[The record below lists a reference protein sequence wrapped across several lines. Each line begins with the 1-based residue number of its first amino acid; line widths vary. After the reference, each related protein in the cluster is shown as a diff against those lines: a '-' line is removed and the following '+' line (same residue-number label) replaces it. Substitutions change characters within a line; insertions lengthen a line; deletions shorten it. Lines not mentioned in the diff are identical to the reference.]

1 MNAIRRILLVFYSVL
16 LLAATGGLIAL
27 TWNQD
32 KKLDLEVA
40 DFNLQAFVDASDGA
54 KWAVT
59 GILAG
64 IALFGFLTLLAAIIR
79 PSRASSRGTLRMKQ
93 ADGGTVVVTASAIET
108 LLRDEL
114 ERLPEI
120 RRVSPTVRV
129 ASGAVDTHLEATIE
143 PSASIAHATRVL
155 GDGVA
160 AVLKDQVGVTSVR
173 RPTIRISY
181 DELAA
186 RPAGTV
192 PGPRRE
198 PEAPPAYPATVAGPA
213 HPELP
218 RDEEPG
224 AHD

>member
-1 MNAIRRILLVFYSVL
+1 MNALRRILLAVYSAV
-16 LLAATGGLIAL
+16 LLAAAGGLIAL

-40 DFNLQAFVDASDGA
+40 DFNLQAFVNASDGA

-59 GILAG
+59 GVLAG
-64 IALFGFLTLLAAIIR
+64 IALFGFLTLLAAILR
-79 PSRASSRGTLRMKQ
+79 PSKASSRGTLRMKQ
-93 ADGGTVVVTASAIET
+93 ADGGTVVVPASAIET

-120 RRVSPTVRV
+120 RRVTPTVRV
-129 ASGAVDTHLEATIE
+129 SSGAVDTVLDATIE

-173 RPTIRISY
+173 RPIIHISY

-192 PGPRRE
+192 PGPRFEQDAR
-198 PEAPPAYPATVAGPA
+198 PLYPATVTGPA
-213 HPELP
+213 HPEQP
-218 RDEEPG
+218 TGEESAPH
-224 AHD
+224 A

>member
-1 MNAIRRILLVFYSVL
+1 MNAVRRILLAFYSVL

-32 KKLDLEVA
+32 RKLDLEVG
-40 DFNLQAFVDASDGA
+40 DFNLQAFVDASDSA

-64 IALFGFLTLLAAIIR
+64 VALFGLITLLIAILRSSAA
-79 PSRASSRGTLRMKQ
+79 ASAGTLRMKQ
-93 ADGGTVVVTASAIET
+93 ADGGTVVVTAAAIES

-114 ERLPEI
+114 EQLPEV
-120 RRVSPTVRV
+120 RRVAPTVRV
-129 ASGAVDTHLEATIE
+129 SSAGVVDTVLNATIE

-160 AVLKDQVGVTSVR
+160 TVLKEQVGVTSVR
-173 RPTIRISY
+173 RPLIHISY

-186 RPAGTV
+186 RPVGSLAKAY
-192 PGPRRE
+192 
-198 PEAPPAYPATVAGPA
+198 APPPPEPQQPPYEEVPPA
-213 HPELP
+213 H
-218 RDEEPG
+218 D
-224 AHD
+224 

>member
-1 MNAIRRILLVFYSVL
+1 MNAVRRILLAAYSVV

-40 DFNLQAFVDASDGA
+40 EFNLQAFVSASDGA

-59 GILAG
+59 GVLAA

-79 PSRASSRGTLRMKQ
+79 PSKASSRGTLRMKQ
-93 ADGGTVVVTASAIET
+93 ADGGTVVVPASAIET

-120 RRVSPTVRV
+120 RRVTPTVRV
-129 ASGAVDTHLEATIE
+129 SSGAVDTVLDAAIE

-160 AVLKDQVGVTSVR
+160 AILKEQVGVTSVR
-173 RPTIRISY
+173 RPTIHISY

-192 PGPRRE
+192 PGPRFEQDAR
-198 PEAPPAYPATVAGPA
+198 PLYPATVTGPA
-213 HPELP
+213 RPEQP
-218 RDEEPG
+218 TGEESAP
-224 AHD
+224 HD

>member
-1 MNAIRRILLVFYSVL
+1 MNAVRRILLAFYSVL
-16 LLAATGGLIAL
+16 LLAAVGGLIAL

-32 KKLDLEVA
+32 QKLDLELA
-40 DFNLQAFVDASDGA
+40 DFNLEAFVNASDGA
-54 KWAVT
+54 KWAAT
-59 GILAG
+59 AALAG
-64 IALFGFLTLLAAIIR
+64 IALFGFLTLLAAILR
-79 PSRASSRGTLRMKQ
+79 PSKAASRGTLRMKQ
-93 ADGGTVVVTASAIET
+93 ADGGAVVVTASAIET

-120 RRVSPTVRV
+120 RRVTPTVRV
-129 ASGAVDTHLEATIE
+129 SSGAVDTHLDATIE

-160 AVLKDQVGVTSVR
+160 TVLKDQVGVTSVR

-192 PGPRRE
+192 PGPRFEQETR
-198 PEAPPAYPATVAGPA
+198 PLYPATVTGPA
-213 HPELP
+213 HTEQPA
-218 RDEEPG
+218 DEEP
-224 AHD
+224 APHD

>member
-1 MNAIRRILLVFYSVL
+1 MNAVRRILLIIYSL
-16 LLAATGGLIAL
+16 LLIAAAGGLIAL

-32 KKLDLEVA
+32 QKLDLEVSE
-40 DFNLQAFVDASDGA
+40 FNFEAFVEASDGA

-64 IALFGFLTLLAAIIR
+64 VALIGVITLLVAVLR

-114 ERLPEI
+114 ERLPEV
-120 RRVSPTVRV
+120 RRVAPTVRV
-129 ASGAVDTHLEATIE
+129 SSGAVDTHLDATIE

-160 AVLKDQVGVTSVR
+160 TVLKDQVGVTSIR

-192 PGPRRE
+192 PGPRPE
-198 PEAPPAYPATVAGPA
+198 PEPRPMYPATVAGPA

-218 RDEEPG
+218 RDEDPA